1 MVPEAPSSCH
11 ILKVAGENIVVVWA
25 MILLIM
31 IPEASIMGVCS
42 EQLLH
47 NSIKYDL

>member
-11 ILKVAGENIVVVWA
+11 ISKVAGENIVIAWA
-25 MILLIM
+25 MILLII
-31 IPEASIMGVCS
+31 IPEASIMGVCQ

-47 NSIKYDL
+47 DSIKYDL